1 MTYKLEDYRKDFERM
16 LEKAGFV
23 VVELMKVD
31 KVMKEVSRNLEI
43 SDLSSRY
50 DPITR
55 AQLYECHARAGMP
68 LFTSFLISS
77 GRNIMRKYN
86 NPDLIRKLESRKKL
100 NQFTNNRNNIGS

>member
-55 AQLYECHARAGMP
+55 AQIYERHVRAGVP
-68 LFTSFLISS
+68 LFSAFLISS
-77 GRNIMRKYN
+77 GRITRSKNIPY
-86 NPDLIRKLESRKKL
+86 DLTERIKNSDEEALALSR
-100 NQFTNNRNNIGS
+100 